1 MIDLT
6 TITTPFGL
14 LMAIDP
20 ERASALRAHGGPY
33 DVWTGTH
40 WHTCGHAPAFS
51 AELTYRVSPS
61 PIAAQ
66 DRERGAA

>member
-1 MIDLT
+1 MMGLQLKPSST
-6 TITTPFGL
+6 TLVP
-14 LMAIDP
+14 
-20 ERASALRAHGGPY
+20 SY
-33 DVWTGTH
+33 
-40 WHTCGHAPAFS
+40 TCGHAPAFS